1 MPAIHP
7 KIDII
12 IMDFIMK
19 REMTIS
25 ALAAERIF
33 DGEQFHTHSA
43 LVWDGKE
50 IVGIAPVDDLSID
63 IECADLG
70 KCTIAPGFIDLQVNG
85 GGGVMFN
92 QSPTPEGINTIIQ
105 AHRQHGSAYCLPTL
119 ISDTMET
126 MAKALTATQH
136 AIEENQS
143 GLLGVH
149 LEGPW
154 LSQEKKG
161 AHDPRHFFDPKIQ
174 DLVSLPWLNKGV
186 TLVTLAPEEV
196 NNRALKWLDEQGVI
210 ISCGHSNADFEV
222 INRETKAHIHGF
234 THLYNAMSVQQGRF
248 PGVVG
253 GALSND
259 EAWCSV
265 IADGHHVHPH
275 NILMALRNKPKGKLF
290 IVTDAMASVGNP
302 KQNFVLNGNIIT
314 LDNGKLIDRNGNLAG
329 AHIGMDESVNNLIHW
344 GVDEMEALKMASTYP
359 AYAIRME
366 NELGYLKQGYRA
378 SATVLDDQ
386 GQTKAVLADGELIQ
400 F

>member
-1 MPAIHP
+1 
-7 KIDII
+7 
-12 IMDFIMK
+12 MK
-19 REMTIS
+19 KEITIS

-43 LVWDGKE
+43 LVWDENK
-50 IVGIAPVDDLSID
+50 IVGIVPVDNLSSD
-63 IECADLG
+63 INCIDLG
-70 KCTIAPGFIDLQVNG
+70 HCTIAPGFIDLQVNG

-92 QSPTPEGINTIIQ
+92 QSPTPEGIHTIIQ
-105 AHRQHGSAYCLPTL
+105 AHRRHGSAYCLPTL

-126 MAKALTATQH
+126 MADALSAVQQ
-136 AIEENQS
+136 ALEDKQS
-143 GLLGVH
+143 GILGVH

-154 LSQEKKG
+154 LSKEKKG

-174 DLVSLPWLNKGV
+174 DLASLPWLTQGV

-196 NNRALKWLDEQGVI
+196 NSRALKWLSEQGII
-210 ISCGHSNADFEV
+210 ISCGHSNADFDV
-222 INRETKAHIHGF
+222 INRETKSHIHGF
-234 THLYNAMSVQQGRF
+234 THLYNAMSAQQGRF

-265 IADGHHVHPH
+265 IADGFHVHPN

-302 KQNFVLNGNIIT
+302 KQNFVLNGNTIT

-344 GVDEMEALKMASTYP
+344 GVEETEALKMASTYP

-366 NELGYLKQGYRA
+366 KELGYLKPGYRA
-378 SATVLDDQ
+378 SATVLDDK
-386 GQTKAVLADGELIQ
+386 GQAKAVLADGELML